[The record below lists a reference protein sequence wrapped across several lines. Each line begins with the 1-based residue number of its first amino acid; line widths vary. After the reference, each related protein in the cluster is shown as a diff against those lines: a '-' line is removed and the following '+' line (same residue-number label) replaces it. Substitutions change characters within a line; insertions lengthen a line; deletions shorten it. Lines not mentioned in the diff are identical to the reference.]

1 MDHGEYL
8 FGTLSTYKIF
18 PYLSLSSIHVLFSVS
33 HTIGVVKGHEIY
45 DLLNNSF
52 SDVFSTSN
60 KIIKEG
66 KICVNDYDIPVEIF
80 LGGDYKVILYLHV
93 N

>member
-1 MDHGEYL
+1 M
-8 FGTLSTYKIF
+8 
-18 PYLSLSSIHVLFSVS
+18 
-33 HTIGVVKGHEIY
+33 VKGHEIY

-66 KICVNDYDIPVEIF
+66 KICVSDYDIPVEIF
-80 LGGDYKVILYLHV
+80 LGGDYKVRFICMLIYPLVFGDGMSFAVFCNLNKIEKH
-93 N
+93 